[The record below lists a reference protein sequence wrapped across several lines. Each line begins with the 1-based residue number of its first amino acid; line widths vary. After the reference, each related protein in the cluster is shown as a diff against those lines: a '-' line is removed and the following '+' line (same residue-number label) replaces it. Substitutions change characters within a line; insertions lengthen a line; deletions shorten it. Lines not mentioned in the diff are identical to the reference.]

1 MLSLFHDA
9 RIDDSSTVAPLNTS
23 RLPSPSWRTLD
34 LPLAQGQRP
43 ISTGGPAEV
52 GACGASTRA
61 ALTNDGVRHGLMPFL
76 SGQSSMEGGWAGQS
90 RWRVPRLWGGQNSGR
105 WVGAGGGMNPAMA
118 ALWHGDDS
126 SKDIATVGAHRQREV
141 VCRLF
146 LFSEADNALY
156 PCLFLPRGL
165 KGSRFV
171 RGRDG
176 GQERRALVLSANESG
191 SGIEAHVVDMNR

>member
-1 MLSLFHDA
+1 
-9 RIDDSSTVAPLNTS
+9 
-23 RLPSPSWRTLD
+23 
-34 LPLAQGQRP
+34 
-43 ISTGGPAEV
+43 
-52 GACGASTRA
+52 
-61 ALTNDGVRHGLMPFL
+61 
-76 SGQSSMEGGWAGQS
+76 
-90 RWRVPRLWGGQNSGR
+90 
-105 WVGAGGGMNPAMA
+105 MNPAMA

-171 RGRDG
+171 EAETVDKKGELWFYLQKRVGVG
-176 GQERRALVLSANESG
+176 SRRMLST
-191 SGIEAHVVDMNR
+191 